1 MPNNEKPPEKTPEK
15 TLGAVRDLLINPD
28 GPPLYAM
35 AVLGGPA
42 CSAAAMISQAAEE
55 TVGGIMANALGHTKF
70 LDSRGMRDMLSG
82 SDFSALDLN
91 NGNTTV
97 YFVLPP
103 EYLTVHQRALRLVVN
118 TFLAAAAKGRKG
130 KHPTLY
136 ILDEFYS
143 LGALN
148 VMTRAAAMM
157 RGYGVR
163 IFWVVQNITQLIE
176 MYPRNWETFFANAGQ
191 VQVFSVNDKAG
202 AEYFSWR
209 LGNRVKWRKR
219 ETQTNRG
226 VKVEWEPAG
235 ASSLRDGIEVGR
247 STSRESGLQIVLN
260 EGGDPFLL
268 RRTPYDKLFKPGEYA
283 PDPFEP
289 RRRSLANRLFQK
301 LRKVVS

>member
-1 MPNNEKPPEKTPEK
+1 MSNNENLPEK
-15 TLGAVRDLLINPD
+15 TLGDVRDLLIDPN
-28 GPPLYAM
+28 GPPLVAM
-35 AVLGGPA
+35 AFLGGQA
-42 CSAAAMISQAAEE
+42 RSAAAMISQAAEE

-103 EYLTVHQRALRLVVN
+103 EYLSVHQRALRLVVN

-143 LGALN
+143 LGALS
-148 VMTRAAAMM
+148 VMTRAAAIM

-163 IFWVVQNITQLIE
+163 IVWIVQNLTQLIE
-176 MYPRNWETFFANAGQ
+176 MYPRNWETFLANAGQ

-202 AEYFSWR
+202 AEYFCWR

-219 ETQTNRG
+219 QAQGMRA
-226 VKVEWEPAG
+226 EWEPAG
-235 ASSLRDGIEVGR
+235 ASSLRDGSEVGR
-247 STSRESGLQIVLN
+247 SSSRESGLQIVLN

-289 RRRSLANRLFQK
+289 CRQSLASRLFQK
-301 LRKVVS
+301 LREVMP

>member
-1 MPNNEKPPEKTPEK
+1 MSKNEKPPAK

-35 AVLGGPA
+35 AVLGGQA
-42 CSAAAMISQAAEE
+42 RSAAAMLSQAAEE

-70 LDSRGMRDMLSG
+70 LDSRGMREMLSG
-82 SDFSALDLN
+82 SDFSALDLS

-103 EYLTVHQRALRLVVN
+103 EYLSVHQRALRLVVN

-143 LGALN
+143 LGPLS
-148 VMTRAAAMM
+148 VMTRAAAIM

-163 IFWVVQNITQLIE
+163 IVWIVQNITQLIE

-191 VQVFSVNDKAG
+191 VLIHSINDKAG
-202 AEYFSWR
+202 AEYASWR

-226 VKVEWEPAG
+226 VRVEWEPAG
-235 ASSLRDGIEVGR
+235 ASSLRDGSEVGR
-247 STSRESGLQIVLN
+247 STSRESGLQIILN

-289 RRRSLANRLFQK
+289 RRQSLANRWFRK
-301 LRKVVS
+301 LREVMS

>member
-1 MPNNEKPPEKTPEK
+1 
-15 TLGAVRDLLINPD
+15 
-28 GPPLYAM
+28 
-35 AVLGGPA
+35 
-42 CSAAAMISQAAEE
+42 
-55 TVGGIMANALGHTKF
+55 
-70 LDSRGMRDMLSG
+70 MREMLSE

-103 EYLTVHQRALRLVVN
+103 EYLSVHQRALRLVVN

-143 LGALN
+143 LGALS
-148 VMTRAAAMM
+148 VMTRAAAIM

-163 IFWVVQNITQLIE
+163 IVWIVQNLTQLAE
-176 MYPRNWETFFANAGQ
+176 LYPRNWETFMANAGQ

-209 LGNRVKWRKR
+209 LGNCVKWRKR
-219 ETQTNRG
+219 QAQGMRA
-226 VKVEWEPAG
+226 EWEPAG
-235 ASSLRDGIEVGR
+235 AHSLRDGSEVGR
-247 STSRESGLQIVLN
+247 SSSRESGLQLVLN

-283 PDPFEP
+283 ADPFEP
-289 RRRSLANRLFQK
+289 RRQSLANRLFRK
-301 LRKVVS
+301 LREVMS

>member
-1 MPNNEKPPEKTPEK
+1 MSENER
-15 TLGAVRDLLINPD
+15 TLGAVRDLLIHPE
-28 GPPLYAM
+28 GPPVYAM
-35 AVLGGPA
+35 AVLGGLA
-42 CSAAAMISQAAEE
+42 RSAAAMLSQAAEE

-70 LDSRGMRDMLSG
+70 LDSRGMRAMLSA

-103 EYLTVHQRALRLVVN
+103 EYLGVHQRALRLVVN

-143 LGALN
+143 LGSLSI
-148 VMTRAAAMM
+148 MTRAAAIM

-163 IFWVVQNITQLIE
+163 IFWIVQNLTQIAEL
-176 MYPRNWETFFANAGQ
+176 YPRNWETFFANAGQ
-191 VQVFSVNDKAG
+191 VQVFSVNDRAG
-202 AEYFSWR
+202 AEYISAR
-209 LGNRVKWRKR
+209 LGHRVKWRKR
-219 ETQTNRG
+219 ETRMKNG
-226 VKVEWEPAG
+226 VRVEWEPAG

-268 RRTPYDKLFKPGEYA
+268 RRTPYDKLFKESDYA

-289 RRRSLANRLFQK
+289 RRQTLANRMFSK
-301 LRKVVS
+301 LRKFMT

>member
-1 MPNNEKPPEKTPEK
+1 MNRPS
-15 TLGAVRDLLINPD
+15 ARVRDLLIEPRT
-28 GPPLYAM
+28 GRRFIAM

-70 LDSRGMRDMLSG
+70 LDSRGMREMLSG

-118 TFLAAAAKGRKG
+118 TFLTAAAKGRKG

-136 ILDEFYS
+136 ILDEF
-143 LGALN
+143 LQPWGALDHDQGRRDHARLRRAH
-148 VMTRAAAMM
+148 VVDRPEPDAADRAVQSRMRRRSSPMRRRCRSSASTTRPARTTSRSA
-157 RGYGVR
+157 
-163 IFWVVQNITQLIE
+163 
-176 MYPRNWETFFANAGQ
+176 
-191 VQVFSVNDKAG
+191 S
-202 AEYFSWR
+202 
-209 LGNRVKWRKR
+209 GNRVRWRKR
-219 ETQTNRG
+219 EMQTNQGMR
-226 VKVEWEPAG
+226 VEWEPAG
-235 ASSLRDGIEVGR
+235 ACSLRDGTEVGR
-247 STSRESGLQIVLN
+247 STSREGGLQIVLN

-268 RRTPYDKLFKPGEYA
+268 RRTSYDKLFKPGEYA

-289 RRRSLANRLFQK
+289 RRQSLANRWFEK